1 MTFPEAKQAIYKRN
15 LLDEV
20 ICQVRFPTILKIDTE
35 IPAAFQEVLRSVYPN
50 LRESSELLFDV
61 RLASSQSPTEELQ
74 QVHGSRDI
82 KNYEFVSEDGKWK
95 VNLTRSFLALSTKEY
110 IRWEDFIGKFEKA
123 LQEFV
128 HIYEPTYF
136 TRAGLRYV
144 DVVVRSKLGL
154 EGVDWSE
161 LIQDYILGVL
171 SVDSIKGE
179 IGSYENTFEVRLE
192 EEGVVRVSTK
202 TVQSSASGEP
212 CYLLDSDF
220 FNRKRLKHEEVL
232 PILGNL
238 HGSALNLFRWCIK
251 DKLHNAME
259 ANPCDEH

>member
-1 MTFPEAKQAIYKRN
+1 MPFPQVKQVIYKKN

-20 ICQVRFPTILKIDTE
+20 ICQVRFPSILKIDTE
-35 IPAAFQEVLRSVYPN
+35 TPAAFQEVLRSAYPH

-61 RLASSQSPTEELQ
+61 RVGSSESPKEELQ
-74 QVHGSRDI
+74 QIHGRRDI

-95 VNLTRSFLALSTKEY
+95 VNLTRSFLALSTKDY
-110 IRWEDFIGKFEKA
+110 IRWEDCIGRFEKA
-123 LQEFV
+123 LQAFV
-128 HIYEPTYF
+128 RIYEPTDF
-136 TRAGLRYV
+136 TRVGLRYI

-192 EEGVVRVSTK
+192 GEGVVRVSSK
-202 TVQSSASGEP
+202 TVQSSESGEP
-212 CYLLDSDF
+212 CYLIDSDF
-220 FNRKRLKHEEVL
+220 FNRRRLKHQEVL

-238 HGSALNLFRWCIK
+238 HACALNLFRWCIK
-251 DKLHNAME
+251 DKLHDAME